1 MLEITSVLGVL
12 PFLKDAIDPS
22 SSLRSQARP
31 SSGTELDCVRATAPE
46 LAGDLKFRY
55 ITNQLVD
62 NTHLAGDPKRKGC
75 RSLLGIIN
83 LSMEIMEII
92 NNKVG

>member
-1 MLEITSVLGVL
+1 MSSRVDSVLFG
-12 PFLKDAIDPS
+12 
-22 SSLRSQARP
+22 RSFP
-31 SSGTELDCVRATAPE
+31 TVRATALE
-46 LAGDLKFRY
+46 LAGDPKFRY

-75 RSLLGIIN
+75 RSLLGCGIIN
-83 LSMEIMEII
+83 LSTEITEII

>member
-1 MLEITSVLGVL
+1 MCR
-12 PFLKDAIDPS
+12 PYLKNNLLDFPS
-22 SSLRSQARP
+22 LFCVTLSYMHCRA
-31 SSGTELDCVRATAPE
+31 VRATAPE
-46 LAGDLKFRY
+46 LAGDPKFRY

-75 RSLLGIIN
+75 RSLLGWGIIN
-83 LSMEIMEII
+83 LNMEIMEII